1 MPHKRRLL
9 TYKVVKSSFLLNL
22 NRREVKTCAAQL
34 QQEHIN
40 DALAW
45 QSAKPFDLI
54 PTPPK
59 QPLIGHMQVLIK
71 GMNSQHKLH
80 KEMQEKYGDIVQF
93 SIPGQ
98 KVVCLYGPERG
109 KEMYAN
115 EGKYPVVGGFENI
128 EFIRYRKIL
137 MPKMTFTCNHQN
149 NLSSRNFIYAYGYI
163 DILSFVYLCVFNQ
176 LSNILDQ
183 IHFQKGKKE

>member
-9 TYKVVKSSFLLNL
+9 SHKMFKSSFLLNL
-22 NRREVKTCAAQL
+22 NRREVRTCAVQL
-34 QQEHIN
+34 QQEHLN
-40 DALAW
+40 DVLAW
-45 QSAKPFDLI
+45 RSAKPFELI
-54 PTPPK
+54 PAPPK
-59 QPLIGHMQVLIK
+59 QPLIGHMQLLIK

-128 EFIRYRKIL
+128 EFIRYREKI
-137 MPKMTFTCNHQN
+137 MPNITITYNF
-149 NLSSRNFIYAYGYI
+149 LFSRIYIRIWVHTYI
-163 DILSFVYLCVFNQ
+163 IICVFMCV
-176 LSNILDQ
+176 Q
-183 IHFQKGKKE
+183 INY